1 MERDSCRCSTSTDRY
16 EKVNIAVMQ
25 IRGAG
30 VVRWMASDGHSPYI
44 GENGNW
50 WQWNDAVNDYVD
62 TGVSAKGVPG
72 MPGQVP
78 VQKEWK
84 AGDTHRNDTNIV
96 DYIYVRAPIP
106 DNRKWYK
113 LKNDYV
119 VREVPSDET
128 YPSESTLSTYYDEI
142 PWLKELAAKVLIGE
156 EANLAN
162 LIFKDDKLISLR
174 GTVDGV
180 AADYSGQ
187 ADFVP
192 NIVIDGKTGKITA
205 KNADIQGR
213 ITSSYSGKRIIID
226 PDSSSLSFKD
236 EANEI
241 RAAIGFDD
249 ADVNNKH
256 TYIAL
261 RNSYSTQVR
270 HAADIKPGY
279 LSLSSDYYGGAGT
292 VTTIMSDCFNSVLSI
307 SQSGRYGS
315 NGWVRAEAN
324 YSTGGYLE
332 IRRIEASTGKLTK
345 IGITSTRLTITD
357 ESSNSFELRVDG
369 IYKNGVKVL

>member
-1 MERDSCRCSTSTDRY
+1 
-16 EKVNIAVMQ
+16 
-25 IRGAG
+25 
-30 VVRWMASDGHSPYI
+30 MASDGHSPYI

-72 MPGQVP
+72 MPGQIP

-96 DYIYVRAPIP
+96 DYIYVRAPLP

-119 VREVPSDET
+119 VREVPGDEA
-128 YPSESTLSTYYDEI
+128 YPTESTLSTYYDEI

-187 ADFVP
+187 ANFVP
-192 NIVIDGKTGKITA
+192 NIVIDGKNGKITA
-205 KNADIQGR
+205 IDGEFSGTIHAIDGDIGGLS
-213 ITSSYSGKRIIID
+213 IYDHTLSSYDPSLPYIPIGTQIIF
-226 PDSSSLSFKD
+226 SR
-236 EANEI
+236 E
-241 RAAIGFDD
+241 
-249 ADVNNKH
+249 
-256 TYIAL
+256 
-261 RNSYSTQVR
+261 
-270 HAADIKPGY
+270 
-279 LSLSSDYYGGAGT
+279 
-292 VTTIMSDCFNSVLSI
+292 
-307 SQSGRYGS
+307 
-315 NGWVRAEAN
+315 
-324 YSTGGYLE
+324 
-332 IRRIEASTGKLTK
+332 K
-345 IGITSTRLTITD
+345 IGIFSLEGTYETETSIKKGVITVRSGTIPDTFNKV
-357 ESSNSFELRVDG
+357 EIKPDG

>member
-1 MERDSCRCSTSTDRY
+1 
-16 EKVNIAVMQ
+16 MQ

>member
-1 MERDSCRCSTSTDRY
+1 
-16 EKVNIAVMQ
+16 
-25 IRGAG
+25 
-30 VVRWMASDGHSPYI
+30 MASDGHSPYI

-187 ADFVP
+187 TNFVP
-192 NIVIDGKTGKITA
+192 NVIIDGKTGNIEA
-205 KNADIQGR
+205 V
-213 ITSSYSGKRIIID
+213 SGKIGGMTIQKNRLESSSTGKRVIID
-226 PDSSSLSFKD
+226 PENHGIIFKD
-236 EANEI
+236 SDGREI
-241 RAAIGFDD
+241 GSFAFTYSDFNDWSDIVFTSYDESDNKKQVTGLSNHAGYYVLEYTDGELASTKIRYGVDGTIYNKNLPDLTD
-249 ADVNNKH
+249 TQAD
-256 TYIAL
+256 
-261 RNSYSTQVR
+261 NSL
-270 HAADIKPGY
+270 D
-279 LSLSSDYYGGAGT
+279 
-292 VTTIMSDCFNSVLSI
+292 
-307 SQSGRYGS
+307 SGRWY
-315 NGWVRAEAN
+315 R
-324 YSTGGYLE
+324 TG
-332 IRRIEASTGKLTK
+332 RIIK
-345 IGITSTRLTITD
+345 
-357 ESSNSFELRVDG
+357 
-369 IYKNGVKVL
+369 VKP